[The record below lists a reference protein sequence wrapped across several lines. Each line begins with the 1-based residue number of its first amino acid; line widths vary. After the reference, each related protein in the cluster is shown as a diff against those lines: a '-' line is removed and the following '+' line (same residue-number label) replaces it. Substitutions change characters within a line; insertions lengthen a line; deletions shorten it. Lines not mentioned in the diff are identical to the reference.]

1 MVWLS
6 RSQQLANW
14 DEGVEMW
21 IRKLVSLRGWWTP
34 HASKEPWTS
43 SLSGHTSCDFRTPCY
58 LNSND
63 IYSDGEPIIGRVIP
77 PWILTPLQPLFRAKL
92 HDMPVCIGE
101 KSKARVWVIKDLQI
115 FLLILIGRRHVL
127 KVDQTANPPRPV
139 KASSVPDSIVFR

>member
-1 MVWLS
+1 MRVLKCEYE
-6 RSQQLANW
+6 NW
-14 DEGVEMW
+14 YHCEAGGRLMRAKNHE
-21 IRKLVSLRGWWTP
+21 
-34 HASKEPWTS
+34 
-43 SLSGHTSCDFRTPCY
+43 PCY